1 MDRNTFRVL
10 AATAAA
16 VCAAGCGGTPGV
28 AGAVG
33 STSGEATTM
42 NALLSGANEQRAY
55 LGVDNHVALGD
66 SPVVTTMGLRGGSQL
81 ELEVVTTDGSP
92 MQFEVWR
99 ARSDG
104 SATLE
109 MPVDA
114 TSGFALES
122 IDPEEDGTWLVVFA
136 GAQRGDVIVHGD
148 CVGGLHGCAQARQPG
163 ETCPPGWECDVGLV
177 CEGTCVVAPPTTAP
191 PIQ

>member
-1 MDRNTFRVL
+1 MNRITFRAIAGAV
-10 AATAAA
+10 AA
-16 VCAAGCGGTPGV
+16 VCAAGCGGTPEMG
-28 AGAVG
+28 GAVG

-42 NALLSGANEQRAY
+42 NALLSGAGEQRAY
-55 LGVDNHVALGD
+55 VGVDNHVTLGE
-66 SPVVTTMGLRGGSQL
+66 SPVVATMGLLGGSQL

-114 TSGFALES
+114 TSGFALEDV
-122 IDPEEDGTWLVVFA
+122 DPVEDGTWLVVFA
-136 GAQRGDVIVHGD
+136 GGQHADVIVHGD
-148 CVGGLHGCAQARQPG
+148 CVGGLHGCAEARQPG
-163 ETCPPGWECDVGLV
+163 ESCPPGWPCDVGLV
-177 CEGTCVVAPPTTAP
+177 CEGTCVFPSPATAP